1 MHLHQPNNVAI
12 AQAVMATGATIDEA
26 WDMTIWALNNNSN
39 GIPNAYVN
47 LTFDQF
53 EPSIDEYTND
63 LGTIFL
69 PDFIGRRWSNSG
81 VSASTVVS
89 VDCAYDS
96 ISNSTSFT
104 LDSDKVIS
112 CILPLD
118 NQAPFLLWT
127 SPLDSAIYPS
137 NSDVVF
143 NASDSWDL
151 DDDELTFTW
160 TSDLD
165 GEIQSSCTETWQF
178 PNGPSNGVPFTANA
192 NDTWNC
198 TLSDGIHQITLEICD
213 DTGHC
218 VSEQRVIELSN
229 QPPVIV
235 FDVTPGLTPWSELV
249 IPRTQ
254 HVVFN
259 LTGTFDPE
267 GDTLSCWI
275 KRSYQQGQGQP
286 WLSAECPTEIWMNL
300 SMAETV
306 PSTFDLEIY
315 ASDGINT
322 PSVYIIPVELYNEV
336 PEPEFTL
343 TRLGNASEDEV
354 TLDGTA
360 TIDPEGDT
368 LEIEYWS
375 NLDGQLSWNNTEA
388 GKMWTGFLS
397 RGIHSIEMR
406 VVDDRPEHIN
416 STRVTTMLVDV
427 ENSLPRSVIDTPL
440 DSLTYDSSELIWFSA
455 NGSGDY
461 DAWCGTF
468 PDGDWHCAENQPA
481 AGSEF
486 LVVTWESDIDGRLT
500 PEGEDWLIF
509 SGRLSEGTHN
519 ITLSVDDGIHNP
531 QLMMIV
537 VEITQSAPV
546 LGLVSPLDGDILK
559 SSQGV
564 NWDATQSVDYDGDDF
579 VMSIRSNLLNDPILE
594 DVDPFVTHMTM
605 LSAGVHT
612 IEITL
617 TDSTD
622 RTRTEFF
629 TLTVDESDPE
639 AILISPENR
648 LSISAGDSVV
658 LEEESTDA
666 DDDMVVR
673 EWRYWALGATW
684 PEVIST
690 NSLDTYTLPPGEHHL
705 SLYVEDSRGGW
716 DEIHVNVTMQSSLPK
731 LDANSLIISPS
742 ALTAGVKTEF
752 KVSIIMI
759 DEDGTTDNV
768 RATLTHGIQFW
779 EFNLSYTG
787 ADNVWSGTVELTA
800 NDVGR
805 PNLKIIAT
813 DGDGENAAVDVVSKT
828 LVVNEGAED
837 GRIMTFVIAATSLV
851 VVLGLIAFVAN
862 SRRKKMAELDM
873 IESWDAF
880 GQKKNKLPDQSIE
893 GKEVPELESGLTD
906 SAHEVEAEEASIP
919 EIEEAMIEQ
928 KPKQDLDLDW
938 DNV

>member
-1 MHLHQPNNVAI
+1 
-12 AQAVMATGATIDEA
+12 
-26 WDMTIWALNNNSN
+26 
-39 GIPNAYVN
+39 
-47 LTFDQF
+47 
-53 EPSIDEYTND
+53 
-63 LGTIFL
+63 
-69 PDFIGRRWSNSG
+69 
-81 VSASTVVS
+81 
-89 VDCAYDS
+89 
-96 ISNSTSFT
+96 
-104 LDSDKVIS
+104 
-112 CILPLD
+112 
-118 NQAPFLLWT
+118 
-127 SPLDSAIYPS
+127 
-137 NSDVVF
+137 
-143 NASDSWDL
+143 
-151 DDDELTFTW
+151 
-160 TSDLD
+160 
-165 GEIQSSCTETWQF
+165 
-178 PNGPSNGVPFTANA
+178 
-192 NDTWNC
+192 
-198 TLSDGIHQITLEICD
+198 LEICD

-229 QPPVIV
+229 QAPVII

-254 HVVFN
+254 NVLFN

-267 GDTLSCWI
+267 GDSLICWI
-275 KRSYQQGQGQP
+275 ERSYQNDGVGQQSG
-286 WLSAECPTEIWMNL
+286 CPTEVWINF

-306 PSTFDLEIY
+306 PSTFNLEIY
-315 ASDGINT
+315 AYDGINIP
-322 PSVYIIPVELYNEV
+322 PSEYIIPVELYNEV

-388 GKMWTGFLS
+388 GKVWTGYLS
-397 RGIHSIEMR
+397 RGVHSIEMR

-455 NGSGDY
+455 NGSGDF

-468 PDGDWHCAENQPA
+468 PDGEWHCADNQPA

-509 SGRLSEGTHN
+509 DGRLSEGIHN

-531 QLMMIV
+531 QQMTIV
-537 VEITQSAPV
+537 VEVTQSAPV
-546 LGLVSPLDGDILK
+546 LGLVSPLDGDLLQ
-559 SSQGV
+559 SSQGI
-564 NWDATQSVDYDGDDF
+564 NWDATQSVDFDGDDF
-579 VMSIRSNLLNDPILE
+579 VMTIRSNLLNDPILE
-594 DVDPFVTHMTM
+594 DVDPLVNHMTM

-622 RTRTEFF
+622 RTRTEYI
-629 TLTVDESDPE
+629 TLTVDESDPR

-648 LSISAGDSVV
+648 LSISAGEYVV

-690 NSLDTYTLPPGEHHL
+690 NSLDTYSLPPGEHHL

-716 DEIHVNVTMQSSLPK
+716 DEVHVNVTMQSSLPK
-731 LDANSLIISPS
+731 LDSNSLTITPS
-742 ALTAGVKTEF
+742 ALTAGEKTEF

-779 EFNLSYTG
+779 EFNLSDTG
-787 ADNVWSGTVELTA
+787 ADNVWSGTIELTA

-805 PNLKIIAT
+805 PNLKVIAT
-813 DGDGENAAVDVVSKT
+813 DGDGENAAIDVVSIT
-828 LVVNEGAED
+828 LVVNEGVED
-837 GRIMTFVIAATSLV
+837 GRVLNFVIAATSSIIL
-851 VVLGLIAFVAN
+851 LGVIAFVAN
-862 SRRKKMAELDM
+862 NRRKKIAELDM

-880 GQKKNKLPDQSIE
+880 GQTNKNKPTPSND
-893 GKEVPELESGLTD
+893 GKIVPKLESGLTD
-906 SAHEVEAEEASIP
+906 STQEVEDEEELMP
-919 EIEEAMIEQ
+919 DIEESMLEQ
-928 KPKQDLDLDW
+928 KPKQELDLDW

>member
-1 MHLHQPNNVAI
+1 
-12 AQAVMATGATIDEA
+12 
-26 WDMTIWALNNNSN
+26 
-39 GIPNAYVN
+39 
-47 LTFDQF
+47 
-53 EPSIDEYTND
+53 
-63 LGTIFL
+63 
-69 PDFIGRRWSNSG
+69 
-81 VSASTVVS
+81 
-89 VDCAYDS
+89 
-96 ISNSTSFT
+96 
-104 LDSDKVIS
+104 
-112 CILPLD
+112 
-118 NQAPFLLWT
+118 
-127 SPLDSAIYPS
+127 
-137 NSDVVF
+137 
-143 NASDSWDL
+143 
-151 DDDELTFTW
+151 
-160 TSDLD
+160 
-165 GEIQSSCTETWQF
+165 
-178 PNGPSNGVPFTANA
+178 
-192 NDTWNC
+192 
-198 TLSDGIHQITLEICD
+198 
-213 DTGHC
+213 
-218 VSEQRVIELSN
+218 
-229 QPPVIV
+229 
-235 FDVTPGLTPWSELV
+235 
-249 IPRTQ
+249 
-254 HVVFN
+254 
-259 LTGTFDPE
+259 
-267 GDTLSCWI
+267 
-275 KRSYQQGQGQP
+275 
-286 WLSAECPTEIWMNL
+286 
-300 SMAETV
+300 
-306 PSTFDLEIY
+306 
-315 ASDGINT
+315 
-322 PSVYIIPVELYNEV
+322 
-336 PEPEFTL
+336 
-343 TRLGNASEDEV
+343 
-354 TLDGTA
+354 
-360 TIDPEGDT
+360 
-368 LEIEYWS
+368 
-375 NLDGQLSWNNTEA
+375 
-388 GKMWTGFLS
+388 
-397 RGIHSIEMR
+397 
-406 VVDDRPEHIN
+406 
-416 STRVTTMLVDV
+416 
-427 ENSLPRSVIDTPL
+427 
-440 DSLTYDSSELIWFSA
+440 
-455 NGSGDY
+455 
-461 DAWCGTF
+461 
-468 PDGDWHCAENQPA
+468 
-481 AGSEF
+481 
-486 LVVTWESDIDGRLT
+486 
-500 PEGEDWLIF
+500 
-509 SGRLSEGTHN
+509 
-519 ITLSVDDGIHNP
+519 
-531 QLMMIV
+531 
-537 VEITQSAPV
+537 
-546 LGLVSPLDGDILK
+546 
-559 SSQGV
+559 
-564 NWDATQSVDYDGDDF
+564 SVDYDGDDF

-622 RTRTEFF
+622 RTRTEFI
-629 TLTVDESDPE
+629 TLTVDESDPQ

-690 NSLDTYTLPPGEHHL
+690 NSLDTYTLSPGEHHL

-837 GRIMTFVIAATSLV
+837 GRIMTFIVAATSLV

-880 GQKKNKLPDQSIE
+880 GQKKNKLPDQSTE